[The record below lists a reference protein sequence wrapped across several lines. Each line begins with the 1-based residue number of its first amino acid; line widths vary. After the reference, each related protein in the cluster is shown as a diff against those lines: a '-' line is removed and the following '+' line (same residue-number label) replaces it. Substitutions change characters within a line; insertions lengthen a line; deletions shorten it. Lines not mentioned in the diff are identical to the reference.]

1 MRQIDQNAA
10 ENVNRVL
17 VGNKADVT
25 SAERVEFL
33 FSSLLCLQY
42 IDLLVHLQ
50 KVSYEQGKALADEFG
65 IKFFETSAKQNIN
78 VEAAFKTIATDIVE
92 SLKKNPDFYGAE
104 NGAGVKVNT
113 KGAAAEKSSCC

>member
-17 VGNKADVT
+17 IGNKADVS
-25 SAERVEFL
+25 SAERVDISL
-33 FSSLLCLQY
+33 PGSLLY
-42 IDLLVHLQ
+42 FRYQ

-78 VEAAFKTIATDIVE
+78 VEDAFRTIATDIVE
-92 SLKKNPDFYGAE
+92 SLKKNPDYYGSENSGGVRVSNKAGAE
-104 NGAGVKVNT
+104 K
-113 KGAAAEKSSCC
+113 KSCC